1 MQRRKFIKSSCN
13 VCLLAGAGYLFSEFA
28 ACSPAYSVI
37 KTEIVN
43 NEIEIPVA
51 GFAQSNLQFVRPKG
65 WYYDISVMK
74 KNDDSYQ
81 ALLLQFTHQE
91 NQLTPNGNGY
101 TCSLHGSQFNKD
113 GKVTKGPA
121 ERSLKQYATSINQ
134 DKLIIHLQ
142 AQ

>member
-13 VCLLAGAGYLFSEFA
+13 VCLLAGAGYLFSELT
-28 ACSPAYSVI
+28 ACSPAYNVI
-37 KTEIVN
+37 KTEVVN

-74 KNDDSYQ
+74 KEDNSYQ
-81 ALLLQFTHQE
+81 AFLLQCTHQE

-101 TCSLHGSQFNKD
+101 TCNLHGSQFNKD

-121 ERSLKQYATSINQ
+121 ERSLKQYTTSINQ
-134 DKLIIHLQ
+134 DKLIIHLK